1 MKTGTSMKKSVD
13 RLNQRFQSSHDV
25 HVVLD
30 YFLNHFGQKL
40 GFASSMGAEDQVLT
54 DFIAKI
60 NPQTKVFTL
69 DTGRLPK
76 ETHELIDQ
84 TRSHYPELNLQ
95 SYFPRPENIEKMV
108 AEKGLNLFYD
118 SVENRK
124 LCCYYR
130 KVEPLQRALSGLDG
144 WITGLRRE
152 QSESRSQTRLVEFDE
167 DNGILK
173 INPLIYWTEEDVWKY
188 IRQNK
193 VPYNR
198 LHNANYSSIGCA
210 PCTRAVPKDG
220 SVRDGRWWWES
231 TEHKECGLHRNNR
244 EVSLEEA

>member
-1 MKTGTSMKKSVD
+1 MKTGTSMKKYVD
-13 RLNQRFQSSHDV
+13 RLSQRFHGSRDV

-30 YFLNHFGQKL
+30 YFLNHFGHKV

-69 DTGRLPK
+69 DTGRLPE
-76 ETHELIDQ
+76 ETYELIDQ
-84 TRSHYPELNLQ
+84 TRSRYSELNLQ
-95 SYFPRPENIEKMV
+95 IYFPRHENIEKMV
-108 AEKGLNLFYD
+108 AEKGLNLFYE
-118 SVENRK
+118 SIENRK

-152 QSESRSQTRLVEFDE
+152 QSVTRWQTRLVEFDE

-173 INPLIYWTEEDVWKY
+173 INPLIYWTEDDVWKY
-188 IRQNK
+188 IRQNR
-193 VPYNR
+193 VPYNK

-210 PCTRAVPKDG
+210 PCTRAVPKGG
-220 SVRDGRWWWES
+220 SVRDGRWWWENS
-231 TEHKECGLHRNNR
+231 GHKECGLHRSNR
-244 EVSLEEA
+244 EVFFEEA

>member
-1 MKTGTSMKKSVD
+1 MKEYVD
-13 RLNQRFQSSHDV
+13 GLNQRFQGSHDV
-25 HVVLD
+25 HAVLD

-60 NPQTKVFTL
+60 KPKTKVFTL

-76 ETHELIDQ
+76 ETYELIDQ
-84 TRSHYPELNLQ
+84 TQRQYPELNLE

-108 AEKGLNLFYD
+108 SDNGPDLFYD
-118 SVENRK
+118 SVESRK

-130 KVEPLQRALSGLDG
+130 KVEPLPHALSGLGG

-152 QSESRSQTRLVEFDE
+152 QSELRRQTRLVEFDE

-173 INPLIYWTEEDVWKY
+173 INPLIHWTEEDVWKY
-188 IRQNK
+188 IRQ
-193 VPYNR
+193 
-198 LHNANYSSIGCA
+198 
-210 PCTRAVPKDG
+210 
-220 SVRDGRWWWES
+220 
-231 TEHKECGLHRNNR
+231 
-244 EVSLEEA
+244 